1 MGVGKEME
9 EGEGVGSFLLISCR
23 FSLRIIGNYI
33 ISTKVQLPLFIQHL
47 SSVCLYPEAAFLP
60 YYEVFYHFSFIVLYF
75 LKGQKYG
82 VLLKNFS
89 NAEIHMG
96 ESYSLIDILKN
107 SHLVI
112 FILQKIY

>member
-1 MGVGKEME
+1 MGVGKETE

-33 ISTKVQLPLFIQHL
+33 ISTKVQPPLFIQHL

-89 NAEIHMG
+89 AMQKYIW
-96 ESYSLIDILKN
+96 ESIILKN
-107 SHLVI
+107 N
-112 FILQKIY
+112 IL